1 MKIRVLIMV
10 LVIAQL
16 WGCSKDEGGPAAK
29 TPAEL
34 LAEGWQAYASR
45 NYQLAHDDFAAATQG
60 DANLVD
66 AYNGSGWANAKL
78 NVLAAAVASFNTGL
92 GKDAVNL
99 QMRAGL
105 SFVFN
110 AQKLYTS
117 SIAADTTVLH
127 ANSTWSFSRDTSINA
142 ADLHLLLAEDY
153 FALTPPDFASS
164 KAQVLTLNPLFAADI
179 ATLAGQ
185 TALAAEIERLRGI
198 Y

>member
-1 MKIRVLIMV
+1 VRKRFLIIG
-10 LVIAQL
+10 LVTAL
-16 WGCSKDEGGPAAK
+16 FWGCSKDEGPAAK

-34 LAEGWQAYASR
+34 LAEGWQAYATR

-60 DANLVD
+60 DANLAD

-78 NVLAAAVASFNTGL
+78 NALNASVASFTTGV
-92 GKDAVNL
+92 GRDPANL
-99 QMRAGL
+99 QMKAGL

-110 AQKLYTS
+110 AQKVYTS
-117 SIAADTTVLH
+117 SIAADSMVLY
-127 ANSTWSFSRDTSINA
+127 ADSIWSFSRDTSINA

-164 KAQVLTLNPLFAADI
+164 KAQVIKLNPSFAADI

>member
-1 MKIRVLIMV
+1 MRRPKVRKRLFVIC

-34 LAEGWQAYASR
+34 LAEGWQAYATR

-60 DANLVD
+60 DANLAD

-78 NVLAAAVASFNTGL
+78 NALSASVSSFNTGL
-92 GKDAVNL
+92 GKDPANL
-99 QMRAGL
+99 QMKAGL
-105 SFVFN
+105 SFVFS
-110 AQKLYTS
+110 AQKLYVS
-117 SIAADTTVLH
+117 SIASDSTVLY
-127 ANSTWSFSRDTSINA
+127 ADSTWSFSRDTSINA
-142 ADLHLLLAEDY
+142 TDLHLLLAEDY

-164 KAQVLTLNPLFAADI
+164 KSQVIKLNPSFVADI

-185 TALAAEIERLRGI
+185 TALAAG
-198 Y
+198 

>member
-1 MKIRVLIMV
+1 
-10 LVIAQL
+10 
-16 WGCSKDEGGPAAK
+16 
-29 TPAEL
+29 
-34 LAEGWQAYASR
+34 
-45 NYQLAHDDFAAATQG
+45 LAHDDFAAATQG

-78 NVLAAAVASFNTGL
+78 NALAAAVASFNTGL
-92 GKDAVNL
+92 GKDSVNL

-105 SFVFN
+105 AFVLN

-117 SIAADTTVLH
+117 SITADTTVLG

-153 FALTPPDFASS
+153 FALTPPDFLASKREVQILDPS
-164 KAQVLTLNPLFAADI
+164 FVADV
-179 ATLAGQ
+179 ATIAGQ
-185 TALAAEIERLRGI
+185 TALAARIETLRGI